1 MNRPLRTE
9 FTRGTRFSFRTSAS
23 FPWVIPWPTVL
34 VLAFL
39 LSQSGGVAQAQL
51 GKVLREAA
59 AREAAEVAGAS
70 FDIDESMFNQWVYGS
85 GPKVASI
92 PEHLESTLMLAI
104 EDIDRSCSL
113 SEAQRRKLVLAGHGD
128 RKRFLDRV
136 DDARRVF
143 ERLRHDP
150 DGPTEIV
157 KYTGPLAADYDFG
170 LYGEGSF
177 FAKTLATTLTPDQA
191 SRYRNAQQEKLKFRY
206 RAKVTLILSSLD
218 TYVGFTSDQSRKLG
232 ALILEE
238 TTPPRRVGGPY
249 ESEVVLVKIAN
260 LPEAKFRQIVDE
272 PQWKTLGP
280 IFEKFRGMEPTLRAN
295 GHLD

>member
-1 MNRPLRTE
+1 MNSTPPITP
-9 FTRGTRFSFRTSAS
+9 TVARFLFRESGY
-23 FPWVIPWPTVL
+23 FPWPITWRTML

-39 LSQSGGVAQAQL
+39 LTRGGDVAQAQL
-51 GKVLREAA
+51 GKALREAA
-59 AREAAEVAGAS
+59 VREAAEVAGAS
-70 FDIDESMFNQWVYGS
+70 YDIDESMFSQWVYGA
-85 GPKVASI
+85 GTKVASV

-136 DDARRVF
+136 ADARRVF

-177 FAKTLATTLTPDQA
+177 FAKTLATTLTPEQA
-191 SRYRNAQQEKLKFRY
+191 SRYREAQQEKLKFRY
-206 RAKVTLILSSLD
+206 RAKVTLILASLD

-249 ESEVVLVKIAN
+249 ESEVVLVKIAS
-260 LPEAKFRQIVDE
+260 LPESKLRPILDE
-272 PQWKTLGP
+272 SQWKTLGA
-280 IFEKFRGMEPTLRAN
+280 IFEKFRGMEASLRASGN
-295 GHLD
+295 LD